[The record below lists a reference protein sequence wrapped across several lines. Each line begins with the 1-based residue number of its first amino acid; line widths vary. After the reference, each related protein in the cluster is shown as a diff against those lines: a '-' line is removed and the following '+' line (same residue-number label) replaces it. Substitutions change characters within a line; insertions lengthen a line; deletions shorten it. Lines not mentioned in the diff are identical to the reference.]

1 MNFSL
6 LLFQPLIPLECNFIY
21 IISLMHQDSYSFI
34 AFSEKS
40 NFKQAVLHQAKDFLP
55 HYPPPP
61 PTTPAPPSRIDIL
74 RDISYLSLRL

>member
-1 MNFSL
+1 MALKKAWIQHQYLRQVKMNFSL

-40 NFKQAVLHQAKDFLP
+40 NFKQAVLHQAKDFL
-55 HYPPPP
+55 
-61 PTTPAPPSRIDIL
+61 SN
-74 RDISYLSLRL
+74 

>member
-40 NFKQAVLHQAKDFLP
+40 NFKQAVLNQAKDFL
-55 HYPPPP
+55 
-61 PTTPAPPSRIDIL
+61 SN
-74 RDISYLSLRL
+74 